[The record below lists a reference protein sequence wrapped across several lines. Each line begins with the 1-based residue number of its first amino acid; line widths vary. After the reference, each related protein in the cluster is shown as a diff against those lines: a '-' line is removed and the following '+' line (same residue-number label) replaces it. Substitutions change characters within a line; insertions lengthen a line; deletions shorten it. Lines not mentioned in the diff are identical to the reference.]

1 METVP
6 CVNEPLPQF
15 PKLRLIDAT
24 PMRRGG
30 RNTVAVHDPTGLSE
44 GVVLV
49 SEDLAYV
56 LQFMDGHHS
65 LLDLRA
71 AYMRRFGSFLFEEQ
85 LNQLVRMLD
94 EQLLL
99 DNERFAKHRQQLEEA
114 FRRAPVRESVHA
126 GQSYPADADELRRL
140 LSSFFEVAT
149 EEGPDRRALQ
159 PDQLKG
165 CVVPHIDLRAGGPC
179 YGRAYRGLL
188 TAGKADLYLVLGTS
202 HAPLPSL
209 FAGTMKPFQTPL
221 GVALT
226 DQRFMESLA
235 RQWGDDLFADEL
247 AHRSEHTIEFQV
259 LFLQHLFGQEVRV
272 APILCSFS
280 AEQLLDDNGSGARVR
295 DFVQALRSTVQSF
308 SGRVIGLASA
318 DLSHVG
324 PRYGD
329 PWAVDSNRLA
339 LVRRHDLEFLEAV
352 TSGDAEAVVRSMV
365 ASQNR
370 FRVCGFPP
378 IYTLLQALDVRGG
391 AVLDHRHA
399 VMDDQGSVV
408 TFAAAALF

>member
-1 METVP
+1 MS
-6 CVNEPLPQF
+6 EPLPQF

-24 PMRRGG
+24 PIRHGG
-30 RNTVAVHDPTGLSE
+30 RNMVAVHDPTHLSD
-44 GVVLV
+44 GVVLL

-56 LQFMDGHHS
+56 LQFMDGRHS

-99 DNERFAKHRQQLEEA
+99 DNERFAKHRQQVEEA
-114 FRRAPVRESVHA
+114 FRRAPVRESAHA
-126 GQSYPADADELRRL
+126 GQSYPAEAEELRRL
-140 LSSFFEVAT
+140 LSNFCEVAT
-149 EEGPDRRALQ
+149 EEGPGRTPFQ

-179 YGRAYRGLL
+179 YGHAYRGLL

-202 HAPLPSL
+202 HAPVSSL
-209 FAGTMKPFQTPL
+209 FAGTLKPFQTPL
-221 GVALT
+221 GVAPT
-226 DQRFMESLA
+226 DQGFMESVA
-235 RQWGDDLFADEL
+235 RQWGDDLFANEL

-259 LFLQHLFGQEVRV
+259 LFLQHLFGEVRI

-280 AEQLLDDNGSGARVR
+280 AEQLLDDNGDGGRVR
-295 DFVQALRSTVQSF
+295 DFVQALRSAVQSF

-352 TSGDAEAVVRSMV
+352 TRGDAEAVARSMA

-378 IYTLLQALDVRGG
+378 IYTLLRALEVRGG

-408 TFAAAALF
+408 TFAAVALF